1 MWLRAVGGFG
11 FLVVIGEAWVV
22 VEVACT
28 FVWIFWWKVVIVTE
42 GCWWVW
48 IFGCGYGFPVHS
60 FGFFVWL
67 LVMWMVVES
76 GFAVGG
82 DDKTGFGCGFHVLC
96 VELRR

>member
-1 MWLRAVGGFG
+1 MCSSDLSVSNFVIWVSNLRILSLGLLYLWFGFPVHLCVGGFV
-11 FLVVIGEAWVV
+11 FLVMVGEAWAV

-28 FVWIFWWKVVIVTE
+28 FVWIFWWKVVIE

-67 LVMWMVVES
+67 
-76 GFAVGG
+76 
-82 DDKTGFGCGFHVLC
+82 
-96 VELRR
+96 